1 MTDDPRDEPIDA
13 PADDAAEHLAA
24 SVRRA
29 LLEPV
34 AVDPSARDRAV
45 VGALTE
51 FDRVGATVLDLETA
65 RRQRYSRSLSAAAAV
80 LLVAVGISVV
90 VPDGGDDSGDQLEM
104 SAESMSADSD
114 SGLPGAA
121 ESRIADSDGGATEV
135 SDSAAVMTLADEPV
149 EEAASEPAEE
159 PALEPLPVDEQLRTA
174 RNPAE
179 LQDLAFVWW
188 ERIRD
193 GVAAAPTDHSCL
205 VAGSSAVAIA
215 EYLDVEVV
223 VFYDGA
229 SGTATALAR
238 SDCSPVERGV
248 PTP

>member
-13 PADDAAEHLAA
+13 PTDDAAEHLAA

-34 AVDPSARDRAV
+34 AVDPSVRDRAV
-45 VGALTE
+45 AAALAE
-51 FDRVGATVLDLETA
+51 FDRVGPTVVDLETA

-104 SAESMSADSD
+104 SAEPMTADSD
-114 SGLPGAA
+114 AGLPEAA
-121 ESRIADSDGGATEV
+121 ESRVADSDGGSAEV
-135 SDSAAVMTLADEPV
+135 SDSPAAMTLADEPM
-149 EEAASEPAEE
+149 EKAASEPAED

-179 LQDLAFVWW
+179 LQDLATVWW
-188 ERIRD
+188 QRIRD
-193 GVAAAPTDHSCL
+193 GVAEPPADHSCL

-238 SDCSPVERGV
+238 SDCSPVERDA
-248 PTP
+248 P